1 MAEPLIIV
9 GKGMAA
15 TRLVDELSQRALG
28 RYSIAVIGAEGR
40 LAYNRVLLS
49 PLLAGEIAE
58 PDIELKPAAWWRAR
72 GVSMI
77 YGRSVAG
84 IDRAARTV
92 TLEDGLVLPYGKLV
106 LATGSKPLKP
116 PFPGGDLPGVATFRD
131 TADVG
136 MMRAYAQRGARI
148 VVIGGGLLG
157 LEAAYGL
164 SKAGG
169 QRAGQVTPGQ
179 VTLLHLVDRLMERQ
193 LDAEGAGLLAAAI
206 TARGIDVRLSSA
218 TKGFVGTD
226 KVEGVELQD
235 GTIIPADLVVIAIGV
250 RPNADLARAAGLAV
264 NRGIVVDDAMASED
278 ANIFAIGE
286 CAEHR
291 GQVYGLVE
299 PAYEQA
305 RVLAMRLAGQKS
317 AGQESAGTEAAYA
330 GSLLATN
337 LKVSGVG
344 VFSAGEFEAGEGTEV
359 LVLRDPAAGIYRKFV
374 LRDGR
379 LAGCVLVGDTQ
390 GALFYLGL
398 IRSGQDISAIRADLP
413 FGEPYCI
420 REAA

>member
-28 RYSIAVIGAEGR
+28 RYSIAVIGAEPR

-49 PLLAGEIAE
+49 PLLAGEIAA
-58 PDIELKPAAWWRAR
+58 PDIELKPAAWWQAR
-72 GVSMI
+72 GVSTL
-77 YGRSVAG
+77 YGRAVSS
-84 IDRAARTV
+84 IDRAAKTV
-92 TLEDGLVLPYGKLV
+92 TLEDGLSLPYAKLV
-106 LATGSKPLKP
+106 LATGSSPLKP
-116 PFPGGDLPGVATFRD
+116 PFPGIDLPGVATFRD
-131 TADVG
+131 TADVDLL
-136 MMRAYAQRGARI
+136 RAHAERGSHI

-164 SKAGG
+164 ARAGG
-169 QRAGQVTPGQ
+169 K

-193 LDAEGAGLLAAAI
+193 LDAEGAALLASEMSK
-206 TARGIDVRLSSA
+206 RGVVIRLNAA
-218 TKGFVGTD
+218 TKAFIGKD
-226 KVEGVELQD
+226 KVEGVELAD
-235 GTIIPADLVVIAIGV
+235 GSVVPADLVVIAIGV
-250 RPNADLARAAGLAV
+250 RPNAGLAKAAGVAV
-264 NRGIVVDDAMASED
+264 NRGILVDDGLASD
-278 ANIFAIGE
+278 DPSIFAIGE

-305 RVLAMRLAGQKS
+305 RVLAARLAGR
-317 AGQESAGTEAAYA
+317 EASYT
-330 GSLLATN
+330 GSLLSTN

-344 VFSAGEFEAGEGTEV
+344 VFSAGDFEAGVGDESV
-359 LVLRDPAAGIYRKFV
+359 ILRDRAAGIYRKFV
-374 LRDGR
+374 LREGR
-379 LAGCVLVGDTQ
+379 LAGCILVGETS

-413 FGEPYCI
+413 FGEAYCV

>member
-15 TRLVDELSQRALG
+15 TRLVDELSQRSLG
-28 RYSIAVIGAEGR
+28 RYSIAVIGAEDR

-58 PDIELKPAAWWRAR
+58 PDIELKPAAWWKAR
-72 GVSMI
+72 GVSTI
-77 YGRSVAG
+77 YGRSVTA
-84 IDRAARTV
+84 IDRVAKTV
-92 TLEDGLVLPYGKLV
+92 TLADGLSLPYGRLV

-136 MMRAYAQRGARI
+136 LMRGYAERGARI

-169 QRAGQVTPGQ
+169 K

-193 LDAEGAGLLAAAI
+193 LDAEGAALLASAMGE
-206 TARGIDVRLSSA
+206 RGIAVRLNSA
-218 TKGFVGTD
+218 TKGFVGSG
-226 KVEGVELQD
+226 KVEGVELAD

-250 RPNADLARAAGLAV
+250 RPNTDLARAAGLAV
-264 NRGIVVDDAMASED
+264 DRGIVVDDQMASD
-278 ANIFAIGE
+278 DPAIFAIGE
-286 CAEHR
+286 CAQHR
-291 GQVYGLVE
+291 GNVYGLVE

-305 RVLAMRLAGQKS
+305 RVLATNLAGKPAS
-317 AGQESAGTEAAYA
+317 YA
-330 GSLLATN
+330 GSLLSTN

-344 VFSAGEFEAGEGTEV
+344 VFSAGEFEAGEGAEV
-359 LVLRDPAAGIYRKFV
+359 VVLRDPVAGIYRKFV
-374 LRDGR
+374 LREGR

-413 FGEPYCI
+413 FGEPYCV